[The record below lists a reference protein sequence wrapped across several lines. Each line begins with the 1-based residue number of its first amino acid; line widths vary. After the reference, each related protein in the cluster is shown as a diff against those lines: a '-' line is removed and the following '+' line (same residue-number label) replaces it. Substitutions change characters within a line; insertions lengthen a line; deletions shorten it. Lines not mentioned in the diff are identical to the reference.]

1 MEKENFFSGIDFN
14 VQDYTFKPFK
24 EPKGEEDIANDYEFK
39 DLKGVIKRE
48 DLIKEEILIQERKL
62 AEEKNFNITPVVKEH
77 RGLKRQEEIERE
89 KKILRE
95 VQKRVD
101 LIKEDAKDEGRLEGL
116 EIGKKEIF
124 EKTRGDADEKLIS
137 LSDMII
143 DLQKGYKKI
152 LTKQKNDILNLIKDL
167 SKWVLQRELKDD
179 DDYIKRLLEQLISE
193 VDSKSNLILH
203 VSKEDFDKMPEVLE
217 EIEGNV
223 GKLTNVRLVMN
234 HDSDAKGMILESDNG
249 IIKGTQE
256 EQFEIINKI
265 FGNLK
270 VDPGN
275 E

>member
-95 VQKRVD
+95 VQKRID

>member
-1 MEKENFFSGIDFN
+1 MEKESFFSGIDFK
-14 VQDYTFKPFK
+14 VQDYTFKAFK
-24 EPKGEEDIANDYEFK
+24 DPEDKEDEAKDYEFK
-39 DLKGVIKRE
+39 DLKGIIKRE

-62 AEEKNFNITPVVKEH
+62 AEENNFNITPVVKEH

-101 LIKEDAKDEGRLEGL
+101 LIKEDAKEEGRLEGL

-143 DLQKGYKKI
+143 ELQKGYKKI

-167 SKWVLQRELKDD
+167 SKWILQRELKDD

-203 VSKEDFDKMPEVLE
+203 VSKEDFNKMPEVLE
-217 EIEGNV
+217 EIEGNI

-234 HDSDAKGMILESDNG
+234 HDTDAKGMILESENG

-256 EQFEIINKI
+256 EQFEIIDKI
-265 FGNLK
+265 FGNLE

>member
-217 EIEGNV
+217 EIEGNI

>member
-14 VQDYTFKPFK
+14 VQDYTFKSFK
-24 EPKGEEDIANDYEFK
+24 EPNGESDKANDYEFK
-39 DLKGVIKRE
+39 DLKGIIKKE
-48 DLIKEEILIQERKL
+48 DLIREDVLIQERKL
-62 AEEKNFNITPVVKEH
+62 AEENNFNITPVVKEH

-95 VQKRVD
+95 VEKRVD
-101 LIKEDAKDEGRLEGL
+101 LIKDDAIDEGRLEGL
-116 EIGKKEIF
+116 ELGKKEIF

-167 SKWVLQRELKDD
+167 SKWILQRELKDD

-203 VSKEDFDKMPEVLE
+203 VSKEDFEKMPEVLE
-217 EIEGNV
+217 EIEGNI

-234 HDSDAKGMILESDNG
+234 HDPDAKGMILESDNG

-265 FGNLK
+265 FDNLK
-270 VDPGN
+270 VDLGN

>member
-1 MEKENFFSGIDFN
+1 MEKESFFSGVDFKI
-14 VQDYTFKPFK
+14 QDYTFKAFK
-24 EPKGEEDIANDYEFK
+24 DPVDKEDEAKDYEFK
-39 DLKGVIKRE
+39 DLKGIIKRE

-62 AEEKNFNITPVVKEH
+62 AEENNFNITPVVKEH

-143 DLQKGYKKI
+143 ELQKGYKKI

-167 SKWVLQRELKDD
+167 SKWILQRELKDD

-203 VSKEDFDKMPEVLE
+203 VSKEDFNKMPEVLE
-217 EIEGNV
+217 EIEGNI

-234 HDSDAKGMILESDNG
+234 HDPDAKGMILESENG

-256 EQFEIINKI
+256 EQFGIIDKI
-265 FGNLK
+265 FGNLE

>member
-143 DLQKGYKKI
+143 DLQ
-152 LTKQKNDILNLIKDL
+152 
-167 SKWVLQRELKDD
+167 R
-179 DDYIKRLLEQLISE
+179 
-193 VDSKSNLILH
+193 
-203 VSKEDFDKMPEVLE
+203 
-217 EIEGNV
+217 
-223 GKLTNVRLVMN
+223 
-234 HDSDAKGMILESDNG
+234 
-249 IIKGTQE
+249 
-256 EQFEIINKI
+256 
-265 FGNLK
+265 
-270 VDPGN
+270 
-275 E
+275 

>member
-1 MEKENFFSGIDFN
+1 MEKENFFSSIDFEI
-14 VQDYTFKPFK
+14 QDYKFKAFK
-24 EPKGEEDIANDYEFK
+24 VPEDKEDEAQEYEFK
-39 DLKGVIKRE
+39 DLKNVIKRV
-48 DLIKEEILIQERKL
+48 DLIKEEVLIHERKL
-62 AEEKNFNITPVVKEH
+62 AEDNDFNITPVVKEH

-95 VQKRVD
+95 VEKRVD
-101 LIKEDAKDEGRLEGL
+101 LIKEDAIEEGKLEGL
-116 EIGKKEIF
+116 ELGKKEIF

-152 LTKQKNDILNLIKDL
+152 LSKQKKDILGLIRDI

-203 VSKEDFDKMPEVLE
+203 VNKEDFDKMPEVLE
-217 EIEGNV
+217 EIEGNI
-223 GKLTNVRLVMN
+223 GKLSNVRLIVN
-234 HDSDAKGMILESDNG
+234 HESSEKGMILESENG

-256 EQFEIINKI
+256 EQFKIIDKI

-270 VDPGN
+270 VDQGN

>member
-14 VQDYTFKPFK
+14 IQDYTFKSFK
-24 EPKGEEDIANDYEFK
+24 EPKGESDIANDYEFK
-39 DLKGVIKRE
+39 DLKGIIKKE
-48 DLIKEEILIQERKL
+48 DLIREDVLIQERKL
-62 AEEKNFNITPVVKEH
+62 AEENNFNITPVVKEH

-101 LIKEDAKDEGRLEGL
+101 LIKEDARDEGRQEGVEL
-116 EIGKKEIF
+116 GKKEIF

-167 SKWVLQRELKDD
+167 SKWILQRELKDD

-203 VSKEDFDKMPEVLE
+203 VSKEDFEKMPEVLE
-217 EIEGNV
+217 EIEGNI
-223 GKLTNVRLVMN
+223 GKLTNVRLLMN
-234 HDSDAKGMILESDNG
+234 HDSDAKGMTLESDNG

-265 FGNLK
+265 FDNLK
-270 VDPGN
+270 VDLGN